1 MTLKKGEKEFK
12 IERKQVDEAIKQKFV
27 DLKLL
32 YNRSEGNKG
41 NIAISKATEQKVLE
55 QIYKCTVKA

>member
-12 IERKQVDEAIKQKFV
+12 IERKQVDEAIKQKFA

-41 NIAISKATEQKVLE
+41 NIAISKATDQKVLE
-55 QIYKCTVKA
+55 QIYKATIKA